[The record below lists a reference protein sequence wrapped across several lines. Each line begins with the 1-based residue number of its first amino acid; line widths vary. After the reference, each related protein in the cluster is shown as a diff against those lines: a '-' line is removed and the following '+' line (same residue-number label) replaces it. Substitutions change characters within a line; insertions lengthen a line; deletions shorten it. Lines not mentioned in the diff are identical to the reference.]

1 MYAACLASGI
11 GGFIA
16 GLVQLKAYAFAT
28 PCLTAIVQFVA
39 PDGGS
44 NFLYACIIAAASFVL
59 SFIFAFIVTK
69 NETPAEASDDT
80 ASAVEADTAEAAV
93 SSQPAV
99 ANPLKGE
106 AIPLAN
112 VNDPTFAAGILGQ
125 GYAVIPSEG
134 NVYAPFDGS
143 VETLMDTH
151 HALGLTSKQ
160 GTTLLIHVGLET
172 VSLGG
177 KYFTPHVKQG
187 DTFKKGDLL
196 LSFDLDSLKK
206 EGFDTSTPVII
217 TNTDDYQELKLT
229 KTGEVNAGEEILT
242 ITK

>member
-1 MYAACLASGI
+1 MLFRS
-11 GGFIA
+11 
-16 GLVQLKAYAFAT
+16 
-28 PCLTAIVQFVA
+28 
-39 PDGGS
+39 
-44 NFLYACIIAAASFVL
+44 
-59 SFIFAFIVTK
+59 VTK
-69 NETPAEASDDT
+69 NEAPAEGSDNT
-80 ASAVEADTAEAAV
+80 AIMTDADTAEPAA

-99 ANPLKGE
+99 ANPLTGE
-106 AIPLAN
+106 AIPLEN

-134 NVYAPFDGS
+134 KVYAPFDGS

-151 HALGLTSKQ
+151 HALGLTSRQ

-206 EGFDTSTPVII
+206 EGFDTSTPVIV

-229 KTGEVNAGEEILT
+229 KTGAVNAGEEILT
-242 ITK
+242 LTR